1 MDYSG
6 RMKTSMKAVVIREPG
21 DTDVLELRDVP
32 MPEPS
37 HGEVLVRVAT
47 SGVNRA
53 DLLQRR
59 GNYPVPAG
67 YPADI
72 LGLEYAGVVEGVG
85 PGVGPDVVGRAV
97 MGITGGGGYA
107 EYVTEA
113 ASTALRVPSGV
124 DVSDSGAIPEA
135 YLTAYDAVFM
145 QEGLAE
151 GETLL
156 VHAVGSGVG
165 SAAVQMAKRVGART
179 IGTSRT
185 ASKLERAS
193 DLGLDVSVLADGDW
207 SQEILDATDARG
219 VDVILDLVGGP
230 YLAKNQ
236 AVLAKR
242 GRHIVVGVPGG
253 PMGEINLRSLMITR
267 GSIRGTVLRARAL
280 AEKEAL
286 ARAFERD
293 MLPGFAA
300 GELRPVIDRV
310 FAADQAADAHRHM
323 EANANFG
330 KILLRW

>member
-1 MDYSG
+1 
-6 RMKTSMKAVVIREPG
+6 
-21 DTDVLELRDVP
+21 
-32 MPEPS
+32 
-37 HGEVLVRVAT
+37 
-47 SGVNRA
+47 
-53 DLLQRR
+53 
-59 GNYPVPAG
+59 
-67 YPADI
+67 
-72 LGLEYAGVVEGVG
+72 
-85 PGVGPDVVGRAV
+85 
-97 MGITGGGGYA
+97 
-107 EYVTEA
+107 
-113 ASTALRVPSGV
+113 
-124 DVSDSGAIPEA
+124 
-135 YLTAYDAVFM
+135 M

-165 SAAVQMAKRVGART
+165 SAAVQMAKRVGARA

-193 DLGLDVSVLADGDW
+193 GLGLDVSVLADGDW
-207 SQEILDATDARG
+207 SQEVLDATDARG

-230 YLAKNQ
+230 YLEKNQ

-300 GELRPVIDRV
+300 GELRPVINRV